1 MKGMG
6 IRLLTQAMH
15 NQNRALGAAMH
26 ATGARMDVIM
36 NNIAN
41 NDTPGFVAGTVDF
54 EAALVQAIDNWR
66 ATGHLDLSR
75 VRPNVRAQDPGFA
88 FRMDNNNVDM
98 ESEMVRLYTTGVRYE
113 TMVNSVLSNSR
124 RLNMAISGR

>member
-1 MKGMG
+1 M
-6 IRLLTQAMH
+6 LVQAMH
-15 NQNRALGAAMH
+15 NQNRVLGAAMH

-54 EAALVQAIDNWR
+54 ETALGRAVDNWR
-66 ATGHLDLSR
+66 HTGRLDLSG
-75 VRPNVRAQDPGFA
+75 VRPNLRAQDPGFA
-88 FRMDNNNVDM
+88 FRMDGNSVDM
-98 ESEMVRLYTTGVRYE
+98 ESEMVRLYTNVVRYE
-113 TMVNSVLSNSR
+113 TMVNSVMNNSR